1 MIAPRNLTMSS
12 YPTVL
17 RSVLTALACAAAA
30 VAGAAEPALE
40 LMDLAGKR
48 HAPLAVGGVKPVV
61 LIFVT
66 PYCPS
71 ANAFMPE
78 VSRIMSLYGARADFY
93 LVHADP
99 AVKAADAAK
108 QAEMFALTATVLLDP
123 ACAVARA
130 AQATVTPE
138 VVVRTAGRT
147 VYQGR
152 INDLYLNRTRKQAE
166 PKSHDLVA
174 ALDAILAGR
183 PVANPLTK
191 AIGCSIPQPD

>member
-1 MIAPRNLTMSS
+1 M
-12 YPTVL
+12 
-17 RSVLTALACAAAA
+17 
-30 VAGAAEPALE
+30 
-40 LMDLAGKR
+40 
-48 HAPLAVGGVKPVV
+48 
-61 LIFVT
+61 
-66 PYCPS
+66 
-71 ANAFMPE
+71 
-78 VSRIMSLYGARADFY
+78 
-93 LVHADP
+93 
-99 AVKAADAAK
+99 KAADAAK

-183 PVANPLTK
+183 PVANPVTK